1 MLSPKCPLIST
12 HAFHTSDEDEVLG
25 RNSLRAICRGTRLL
39 LPPVPPPPYSAV
51 QQPQLSPHVHGPP
64 RVYVPDLMGIL
75 RHVRLRHP
83 DVSRVELQ
91 LEMESMKRWWAR
103 SIAPARVQCFGAIHP
118 TYANDFQD
126 FFVDCQIWHK
136 YICPDDSG
144 YTAEEL
150 RRRLTALE
158 NENRHLSRNIDRLH
172 EEIEG
177 HEQALAEKNAI
188 ATAYNEVINGLKE
201 EVKQAEIAKEITEQ
215 TMASKVATL
224 EAKLRQVT
232 EESAAQ
238 LKAEIAH
245 QCVLAAELKK
255 FKDDSAAE
263 KVKLSNKITNLEAQ
277 NEQLLNKKVK
287 DQGQVTTPMLKF
299 ASIDETLAKVEAQQ
313 STRVHKI
320 KETEEIE
327 VHDEGET
334 SDEESSGSDK
344 MTYAELELECR
355 RLSDLVN
362 RRNLETGQLHV
373 RSQNLA
379 RRTREVEEKG
389 RVLEAKE
396 EGMEKG
402 LVAILTKA
410 KQVSRVGKVV
420 RELVKEGSVP
430 AASDLLASMLEDL
443 RQVVK
448 KFKEN
453 VG

>member
-1 MLSPKCPLIST
+1 ML
-12 HAFHTSDEDEVLG
+12 
-25 RNSLRAICRGTRLL
+25 
-39 LPPVPPPPYSAV
+39 
-51 QQPQLSPHVHGPP
+51 
-64 RVYVPDLMGIL
+64 
-75 RHVRLRHP
+75 
-83 DVSRVELQ
+83 
-91 LEMESMKRWWAR
+91 
-103 SIAPARVQCFGAIHP
+103 IAHLTLFSV
-118 TYANDFQD
+118 
-126 FFVDCQIWHK
+126 
-136 YICPDDSG
+136 CPDDSG

-150 RRRLTALE
+150 RRRLTAFE

-245 QCVLAAELKK
+245 QNVLAAELKK
-255 FKDDSAAE
+255 FKNDSAAE

-299 ASIDETLAKVEAQQ
+299 ASIDETLAKGEAQQ

-320 KETEEIE
+320 KETEEIQ
-327 VHDEGET
+327 VHNEGET
-334 SDEESSGSDK
+334 GNEESSGFDK

-362 RRNLETGQLHV
+362 RRNVETGQLHV

-389 RVLEAKE
+389 RALEAKE

-410 KQVSRVGKVV
+410 KQVSRVGKVI

-430 AASDLLASMLEDL
+430 AASDLLANMLEDL
-443 RQVVK
+443 KQVVK
-448 KFKEN
+448 KFGEDVGQGGQGSN
-453 VG
+453 VEMGAGEWLWEDSYNI

>member
-1 MLSPKCPLIST
+1 M
-12 HAFHTSDEDEVLG
+12 SDETP
-25 RNSLRAICRGTRLL
+25 S
-39 LPPVPPPPYSAV
+39 PPLPPPPYSAV
-51 QQPQLSPHVHGPP
+51 QQPQMSPHTHGPS
-64 RVYVPDLMGIL
+64 RVYVPNLMGIL
-75 RHVRLRHP
+75 RHVHLLHP

-126 FFVDCQIWHK
+126 FFADCQIWHK
-136 YICPDDSG
+136 YICPDASG
-144 YTAEEL
+144 HTTEQL
-150 RRRLTALE
+150 RHRLTASE
-158 NENRHLSRNIDRLH
+158 NENRHLSRKIDRLH
-172 EEIEG
+172 EEIEE

-188 ATAYNEVINGLKE
+188 ATAYNQVISGLKE
-201 EVKQAEIAKEITEQ
+201 EVKQAEIAKEVTEQ
-215 TMASKVATL
+215 TMASKVAAL

-232 EESAAQ
+232 EESTAQ

-245 QCVLAAELKK
+245 QQVLAAELKK

-287 DQGQVTTPMLKF
+287 DQGQGQVTTPMLRF

-313 STRVHKI
+313 RTRVHKI
-320 KETEEIE
+320 GKEIEEIE

-334 SDEESSGSDK
+334 GDEESSGSDK

-355 RLSDLVN
+355 RLSDLVD

-373 RSQNLA
+373 RTQNLE

-389 RVLEAKE
+389 RALEAKE
-396 EGMEKG
+396 EGTKKG
-402 LVAILTKA
+402 LAAILTKS

-430 AASDLLASMLEDL
+430 AASDLLASMLGDL
-443 RQVVK
+443 KQVVK
-448 KFKEN
+448 KFEEDVGQGGQGFN
-453 VG
+453 VGVGADEWLWEDPYNV